1 MGSMT
6 DNHVIVGDGNEIK
19 EPYVLPSSGARQHF
33 ALIDLA
39 LIYSQF
45 KCIEEVV
52 SDTNKKEP

>member
-39 LIYSQF
+39 RSSIPNS
-45 KCIEEVV
+45 
-52 SDTNKKEP
+52 SASKK